1 MINNTMDKD
10 VEQLTD
16 YRREISNLVR
26 DNTSLLLVKR
36 RLENELKVAN
46 ARIKLLESRLE
57 KN

>member
-16 YRREISNLVR
+16 CRRQISNLVR
-26 DNTSLLLVKR
+26 DKNSLLLVKR
-36 RLENELKVAN
+36 RLENELKIAN
-46 ARIKLLESRLE
+46 RRIKSLETRLE